1 MKVALTGATGFVGSH
16 VLTELRDHGHEVTA
30 LVRDA
35 AGAGTVEARGAV
47 PAVVDLYDR
56 AGVARLLANAEGAI
70 HVASP
75 GDATSADLDAAVVDA
90 AIAAFA
96 GTGKPYVHISGLWV
110 YGSNSSIREDSPID
124 APAMVAWKDPLD
136 RRVLAGKD
144 MRGVV
149 IASSVAYGDGGG
161 GVPGLL
167 LGSPRDDLGNLVMV
181 GTGRQHWSTVHV
193 ADLANLFRRALE
205 DGSARGT
212 YVVGDGVN
220 PTVAELTEAAAAA
233 VGAPGAVPGSDDE
246 ARARLGDYFA
256 EVLLLDQATDAAR
269 ARDELGWHPAHPG
282 LVEEFRH
289 GSYRRVTAP

>member
-30 LVRDA
+30 LVRDDA
-35 AGAGTVEARGAV
+35 AADTVEARGAV
-47 PAVVDLYDR
+47 PAVVDLHDQP
-56 AGVARLLANAEGAI
+56 AVARLLSNAEGAI

-75 GDATSADLDAAVVDA
+75 GDATSADLDSAVVDA
-90 AIAAFA
+90 SIDAFA
-96 GTGKPYVHISGLWV
+96 GTGKPYIHISGLWI

-124 APAMVAWKDPLD
+124 APALVSWKEAID
-136 RRVLAGKD
+136 RRVVAAND

-149 IASSVAYGDGGG
+149 IVSSVAYGDGGG
-161 GVPGLL
+161 GIPGLL
-167 LGSPRDDLGNLVMV
+167 LGSPRDEFGNLVMV

-193 ADLANLFRRALE
+193 ADLANLFRRVLE
-205 DGSARGT
+205 DGSARGS

-246 ARARLGDYFA
+246 ARARLGEYFA
-256 EVLLLDQATDAAR
+256 EVLLLDQATGAAR

-282 LVEEFRH
+282 LVDEFRN
-289 GSYRRVTAP
+289 GSYRQVTAP